1 MKNLNNVAQQLFNQI
16 RGRFP
21 SVEIGD
27 ANGNVT
33 NEPTAARFF
42 EFEYESAGRNLG
54 KINASIDEQDGLVLM
69 FNKDF
74 LEDAIGNQRETW
86 FDFLKGMRSFAKK
99 RLMKFEVRDINRS
112 NLTKRDFKFLATNRP
127 GETTMAESKLYG
139 TNKTSYQKVGNA
151 RIAIKHNAAI
161 NVESANNRTKNIG
174 NIYIESAEG
183 ERFKYPFKHLS
194 GARAMARH
202 VSEGGNAYDDFG
214 KHITNMSEELSK
226 LRKFKT
232 YMGRSAVMAESLSGY
247 MDVVNER
254 INSVRKT
261 IQSIQKESN
270 YKNAFENFSPAAK
283 TEVPDDIKENWI
295 DQLTIKQF
303 NEELA
308 DVFPY
313 IYDLVS
319 ESSRAESLSFDDI
332 IGEVDQASINN
343 AVKQAMEPP
352 AATTGEVYHA
362 VRQGDTVDSLARKFN
377 ITKFDIQEVNGLDDN
392 FTIKIGE
399 KILLPKVSQ
408 RQYNAV
414 YSSNIGAGSQTA
426 QMPNGAVDGS
436 TRGIDPKD
444 AYGDD
449 YKKLTQS
456 TYESQ
461 IDNAFEEMMGQFGE
475 GWFGGGWDEVINQI
489 NIAKQQKEKYPSADL
504 DLPALFDAL
513 RKVGISYKTDPD
525 HMKMFNTWANH
536 LNNGTKDPLS
546 AQRTLLGL
554 VDQMK
559 KQGIGEEEVV
569 SEFQALNSTPID
581 KTGRVQGT
589 NIFIQRDG
597 TQGSKPDTGYDENDP
612 TMSDKIAAGE
622 KAARGGAPAASKN
635 FQAATSSSGGDLG
648 DGFQSATVDVAG
660 TKGVPA
666 VLDTQSNLYILPNKG
681 YVRSPAKFLMIQN
694 GKIDT
699 AMNVGPATMKALQ
712 AAGLLESIKE
722 SNEQKTPVTEFVL
735 SMFDRESGQFPK
747 GETAILTAIEKDYG
761 EQYINPAKAFI
772 EAITA
777 KYEELNAG
785 PAIQEIEF
793 DEPTAGTMMEPTV
806 EQDDE
811 LNSIRR
817 LSGI

>member
-1 MKNLNNVAQQLFNQI
+1 MKNLNLIAEELFNKI

-21 SVEIGD
+21 SVTLGDGEGKVTNVPTDARFFDFDYKEGD
-27 ANGNVT
+27 AN
-33 NEPTAARFF
+33 
-42 EFEYESAGRNLG
+42 LG
-54 KINASIDEQDGLVLM
+54 KVSISLSENSVEIMYSDSFVSEQDEITKQ
-69 FNKDF
+69 NWY
-74 LEDAIGNQRETW
+74 N
-86 FDFLKGMRSFAKK
+86 FLKEIRQFSKK
-99 RLMKFEVRDINRS
+99 RLMTFDTRNINKS
-112 NLTKRDFKFLATNRP
+112 NLDKRDYKFLAQNR
-127 GETTMAESKLYG
+127 GEETMSESKMYG
-139 TNKTSYQKVGNA
+139 TNRVSYQKVDGA
-151 RIAIKHNAAI
+151 RIVVKHNESI
-161 NVESANNRTKNIG
+161 NADIAGGRTRSIG
-174 NIYIESAEG
+174 KIYIESADG
-183 ERFKYPFKHLS
+183 ERFMYPFKHLS

-202 VSEGGNAYDDFG
+202 VAEGGKPFDEFG
-214 KHITNMSEELSK
+214 THIVGLSEEMNK
-226 LRKFKT
+226 LRKFKS
-232 YMGRSAVMAESLSGY
+232 YMGRSAVMAESLAGY
-247 MDVVNER
+247 TSVVNDR
-254 INSVRKT
+254 IKSVKKT
-261 IQSIQKESN
+261 IESLQKPN
-270 YKNAFENFSPAAK
+270 YYAEAFGSFEAAVM
-283 TEVPDDIKENWI
+283 EDVPDDVKENWI

-303 NEELA
+303 NEELS

-313 IYDLVS
+313 IYKLVS
-319 ESSRAESLSFDDI
+319 EATKAKELSATDILGEEDGGIFRA
-332 IGEVDQASINN
+332 GMEVPQDVDGASAGLDKSPRPTARPADLGNTQAADSYV
-343 AVKQAMEPP
+343 VKP
-352 AATTGEVYHA
+352 
-362 VRQGDTVDSLARKFN
+362 GDTVWSIADRFADSN
-377 ITKFDIQEVNGLDDN
+377 YDGDTKAGAKDILKLNG
-392 FTIKIGE
+392 IKDPRSLQPGQKLEIGYFMGDMN
-399 KILLPKVSQ
+399 S
-408 RQYNAV
+408 
-414 YSSNIGAGSQTA
+414 GG
-426 QMPNGAVDGS
+426 
-436 TRGIDPKD
+436 TRGLPPGGFK
-444 AYGDD
+444 
-449 YKKLTQS
+449 S
-456 TYESQ
+456 YESQ
-461 IDNAFEEMMGQFGE
+461 LEDGFDEMMGQFG
-475 GWFGGGWDEVINQI
+475 
-489 NIAKQQKEKYPSADL
+489 
-504 DLPALFDAL
+504 
-513 RKVGISYKTDPD
+513 
-525 HMKMFNTWANH
+525 
-536 LNNGTKDPLS
+536 
-546 AQRTLLGL
+546 
-554 VDQMK
+554 
-559 KQGIGEEEVV
+559 EEVV

-597 TQGSKPDTGYDENDP
+597 TQGSRPDTGYDENDP
-612 TMSDKIAAGE
+612 TMSAKIAAGE

-681 YVRSPAKFLMIQN
+681 YVRSPAKFLTIQN
-694 GKIDT
+694 GKMDT